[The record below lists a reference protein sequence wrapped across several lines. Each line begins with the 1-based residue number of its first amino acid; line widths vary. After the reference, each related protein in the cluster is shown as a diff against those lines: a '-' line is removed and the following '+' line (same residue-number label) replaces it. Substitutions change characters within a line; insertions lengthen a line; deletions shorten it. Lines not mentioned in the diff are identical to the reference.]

1 MRDGF
6 VVDAPTT
13 RAPAGFVPGGFGVVP
28 PRGPVRDGV
37 AVAETFRPTALKVSE
52 LADEVREAARSA
64 GFAAG
69 FAAGAREAA
78 AVAEIEVARVA
89 AERAAQD
96 ATTGALLGRALDVL
110 ALAAAA
116 ASARTAPV
124 LVEAEELL
132 HAGAFEL
139 AQAVLGVELSD
150 REQSARSALAR
161 VLSRPRVPEAV
172 TVHLSPRDLDTLQS
186 MGIDEVPDGV
196 VLVADPTLAPGDA
209 LAVHPDGFL
218 DARIGAALD
227 RARAALAGE
236 SA

>member
-1 MRDGF
+1 MREGL
-6 VVDAPTT
+6 VAEAMIA

-28 PRGPVRDGV
+28 SQAGPVRSAPLDS
-37 AVAETFRPTALKVSE
+37 FRPSALEENE
-52 LADEVREAARSA
+52 LADEVREIARSA

-78 AVAEIEVARVA
+78 AVAAVEASRVA
-89 AERAAQD
+89 AEHAAQD

-110 ALAAAA
+110 ARAAAA

-124 LVEAEELL
+124 VAEAEELL

-139 AQAVLGVELSD
+139 ARAVLGVELSD
-150 REQSARSALAR
+150 REQSARAALAR
-161 VLSRPRVPEAV
+161 ALSRPRSAETV
-172 TVHLSPRDLDTLQS
+172 TVHLSLRDLDTLQS
-186 MGIDEVPDGV
+186 VGADDVPEGV
-196 VLVADPTLAPGDA
+196 LLVGDPSLAPGDA

-236 SA
+236 SE